1 MDAPLFILV
10 RNKLKGELVTDSAL
24 VTVSSLLYFFEGIL
38 NHALLTS
45 NQSQKE
51 MSITVGEI

>member
-10 RNKLKGELVTDSAL
+10 RNKLKGELVTDSVL

-51 MSITVGEI
+51 MSITVGET